1 MEMMETKNRLLSFI
15 IWTYRNFDGIYATL
29 DSLFVQDYP
38 NIELIISDDGSPN
51 IANHIDSIKEYIEK
65 NKGDNITNVIYNL
78 LDTNVGTVRNANSAI
93 KCSHGYYIKEIG
105 ADDIL
110 KGKDALSKFV
120 TFLGENKCN
129 ICFSKLEGVD
139 TEGNIVKS
147 LESCADDYDVLAK
160 SSSEELRNRLFKRNF
175 LPAPARCVTR
185 DLFEKNGYYF
195 EQIRLIEDYPYWIH
209 LTMQGEKIGFLDEVL
224 IQYTFT
230 GVSSTGNYSLMFM
243 NDMLDIYEQFIFP
256 NDHRYGA
263 LQGLYNRLKEMGLQT
278 YVAKAKWKD
287 MTGRQKVSAYIKYW
301 PFFVFISLN
310 RFRYKIKNK
319 RNT

>member
-1 MEMMETKNRLLSFI
+1 MKNKLLSFI

-29 DSLFVQDYP
+29 DSLFEQDYP
-38 NIELIISDDGSPN
+38 NIELVISDDGSPN
-51 IANHIDSIKEYIEK
+51 IAEHIGRIKEYIEK
-65 NKGDNITNVIYNL
+65 NKGENITNVIYNL

-93 KCSHGYYIKEIG
+93 KCSNGYYIKEIG
-105 ADDIL
+105 ADDVL
-110 KGKDALSKFV
+110 KGKDALRKFV
-120 TFLGENKCN
+120 TFLDENQCK

-147 LESCADDYDVLAK
+147 LESCADDYDVLAQC
-160 SSSEELRNRLFKRNF
+160 SSEELRNRLFKRNF

-209 LTMQGEKIGFLDEVL
+209 LTMRGEKIGFIDEVL

-243 NDMLDIYEQFIFP
+243 KDMLDIYEQFIFP
-256 NDHRYGA
+256 NDHRYGI
-263 LQGLYNRLKEMGLQT
+263 LQGPYNKLKEMGLQT
-278 YVAKAKWKD
+278 YVAKAKWEE
-287 MTGRQKVSAYIKYW
+287 MTSIQRIRASVKYW
-301 PFFVFISLN
+301 PFFAFISLN
-310 RFRYKIKNK
+310 RFRYKMKNK
-319 RNT
+319 RNA